1 MPDERIESLLA
12 AAAALPVQL
21 ETPEVLRERLAEVI
35 AISKGYIAQCA
46 LLEKKVES
54 AIKGF
59 EAIDGIKAHEGAQ
72 CRMAMIAAV
81 HLNELRA
88 V

>member
-1 MPDERIESLLA
+1 MSDERIESLIA
-12 AAAALPVQL
+12 AHAALPGQL
-21 ETPEVLRERLAEVI
+21 ETPEVLRERLAEAI
-35 AISKGYIAQCA
+35 AISKGYIARCA
-46 LLEKKVES
+46 LLEKKIES

-59 EAIDGIKAHEGAQ
+59 DAIDGIKAHEGAQ

-81 HLNELRA
+81 HLAELRA